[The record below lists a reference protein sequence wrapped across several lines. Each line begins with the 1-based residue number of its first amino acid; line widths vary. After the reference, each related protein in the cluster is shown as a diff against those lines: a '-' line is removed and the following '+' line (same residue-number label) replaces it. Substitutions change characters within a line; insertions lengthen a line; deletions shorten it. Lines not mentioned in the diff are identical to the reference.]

1 MISKSIFRVETQNV
15 KRTKIWKRK
24 VFTCFGMNFLRY
36 AVENQSKDVFGAISA
51 IVLGV
56 LIMSVNV

>member
-24 VFTCFGMNFLRY
+24 VFILGMNFLRY
-36 AVENQSKDVFGAISA
+36 TVENQIKDVFGAISA

>member
-1 MISKSIFRVETQNV
+1 MEKEGFY
-15 KRTKIWKRK
+15 
-24 VFTCFGMNFLRY
+24 TCFGMNFLQY
-36 AVENQSKDVFGAISA
+36 SVENQNKDVFGAISA